1 MDLSTQQLARY
12 IDEILEETK
21 NEDEKKGNQSDE
33 GGEEEPEQIVQEP
46 RSRGRP
52 RIPLRWTRMISLYG
66 DDLNRVRCFDL
77 ASDLLL
83 DNAMDRAPVP
93 RRGEV

>member
-33 GGEEEPEQIVQEP
+33 GREEEPEQIV
-46 RSRGRP
+46 
-52 RIPLRWTRMISLYG
+52 
-66 DDLNRVRCFDL
+66 
-77 ASDLLL
+77 
-83 DNAMDRAPVP
+83 
-93 RRGEV
+93 

>member
-33 GGEEEPEQIVQEP
+33 DGEE
-46 RSRGRP
+46 
-52 RIPLRWTRMISLYG
+52 
-66 DDLNRVRCFDL
+66 
-77 ASDLLL
+77 
-83 DNAMDRAPVP
+83 VP
-93 RRGEV
+93 